1 MKLICMIYLFQTTV
15 ATVRAGTPD
24 LLSTSARTAVEDV
37 DLHLMIVVASA
48 KREADAE
55 TSLIV
60 LGTCFGKAKI
70 NRFVGF
76 LGTWKNC
83 FKRLLVIILIIITM
97 IITVIIIIII
107 NFQILDELSVV

>member
-60 LGTCFGKAKI
+60 LGLALVKRKLTGLWDFLARGRIVLK
-70 NRFVGF
+70 GF
-76 LGTWKNC
+76 
-83 FKRLLVIILIIITM
+83 
-97 IITVIIIIII
+97 
-107 NFQILDELSVV
+107 

>member
-1 MKLICMIYLFQTTV
+1 MKLLCMIYLFQTTV

-60 LGTCFGKAKI
+60 LGLALVKRKLTGLWDFLARGRIVLK
-70 NRFVGF
+70 GF
-76 LGTWKNC
+76 
-83 FKRLLVIILIIITM
+83 
-97 IITVIIIIII
+97 
-107 NFQILDELSVV
+107 

>member
-1 MKLICMIYLFQTTV
+1 MKLLCMIYLFQTTV

-60 LGTCFGKAKI
+60 LGLALVKRKLTGLLDFLARGRIVLK
-70 NRFVGF
+70 GF
-76 LGTWKNC
+76 
-83 FKRLLVIILIIITM
+83 
-97 IITVIIIIII
+97 
-107 NFQILDELSVV
+107 